1 MLRSFTARHVGLR
14 RSRLGS
20 FRKDLIWRSWFR
32 YGGLGEAGE
41 YSRDVV
47 RFDSVSQGGQG
58 SMRRFMVRPVEI
70 SKGGSCCGGLGSIR
84 SVWARH
90 VAVRYVAET
99 KGGGLCRSLTI
110 LKINIRKDY
119 GR

>member
-32 YGGLGEAGE
+32 Y
-41 YSRDVV
+41 
-47 RFDSVSQGGQG
+47 GGQG

>member
-1 MLRSFTARHVGLR
+1 
-14 RSRLGS
+14 
-20 FRKDLIWRSWFR
+20 
-32 YGGLGEAGE
+32 
-41 YSRDVV
+41 
-47 RFDSVSQGGQG
+47 
-58 SMRRFMVRPVEI
+58 MRRFMVRPVEI